1 MKVLK
6 HLHKFFNRSST
17 PWVQLVWDNYY
28 TRGRLPQPSPRGS
41 FWWRD
46 ILKLLDSFKGLS
58 LVSLKDGASCL
69 FRHDLWEGRILSQA
83 FPERHSFAKKPK
95 NFSSSGN
102 FNSFATNPLPPVF
115 VSWGFCSISRAY
127 RLSPRTSDAKWA
139 WQLVLY
145 LGVINFLFKQGL

>member
-28 TRGRLPQPSPRGS
+28 TRGRLPQPSPRGF

-46 ILKLLDSFKGLS
+46 ILKLLDSFKGLA

-83 FPERHSFAKKPK
+83 FPERHSFAKK
-95 NFSSSGN
+95 NQRILVQVAIS
-102 FNSFATNPLPPVF
+102 TPLPQTLF
-115 VSWGFCSISRAY
+115 HLS
-127 RLSPRTSDAKWA
+127 LSPEAFA
-139 WQLVLY
+139 Q
-145 LGVINFLFKQGL
+145 F